1 LTANGGSAG
10 SLYIWSNGATTP
22 SISVTASGTYS
33 VTVINAPCQG
43 TASKTVTVKQCCNV
57 TNGGNIGGHLEFCGC
72 VPAGTIT
79 LGPGTLPS
87 GGSGDL
93 EYMWL
98 YSDVEDYAFN
108 PGNTWWTPIA
118 GATSSS
124 YTVDYELCNSRWFVR
139 CSRRSG
145 CNDWPGES
153 NVVRV
158 RVKPVPVVT
167 LASSIEACAGP
178 CTGSISIGVSGV
190 PSYSVIWTKDGAP
203 FASNVNALDNLCTGQ
218 YCFTVDANGCQVSD
232 CFGVNAPDFLEASA
246 TSTDPTCNKINAP
259 FGCDGT
265 ATVTITGGTAPY
277 TVEWDNGDEGESIG
291 NLCDG
296 TFKYTVTDANGCT
309 VTGLVDITEPEPF
322 FASSECACN
331 AAGLLCKGDCNAA
344 FNLTVLGKFTPEL
357 SFAWSNGATTQNV
370 DGLCAGEYDV
380 TITDANGCQD
390 VHTVQPV
397 TEPTDYLSAEPI
409 EITADDCSEAS
420 PACDGEA
427 TVIVSGGT
435 APYSYQWST
444 GDETESL
451 SGLCLGDYEVTVTD
465 INGCVAIASVRIG
478 CSADAEARNAEADAT
493 SNLTTNGQPQI
504 AVYPNPMSDKANID
518 FITPADELVTLEVFN
533 VTGVKVAE
541 LFRGQ
546 VKGGVKQSVLFN
558 NDNYAE
564 GMYIYRLTTSE
575 GSFTGNIVIVR

>member
-1 LTANGGSAG
+1 
-10 SLYIWSNGATTP
+10 
-22 SISVTASGTYS
+22 
-33 VTVINAPCQG
+33 
-43 TASKTVTVKQCCNV
+43 
-57 TNGGNIGGHLEFCGC
+57 
-72 VPAGTIT
+72 

-87 GGSGDL
+87 GGEGTI

-118 GATSSS
+118 GASNAS

-493 SNLTTNGQPQI
+493 SNLTSNGQPQI
-504 AVYPNPMSDKANID
+504 VVYPNPMSDKANID